1 MHAAEVAGGVV
12 AFVVALAGLAGLA
25 VCQKGFVGRRVDGH
39 PDLARLAVDAVGV
52 ATQLMLAAEAIGV
65 VGAAGALEAQD
76 SS

>member
-1 MHAAEVAGGVV
+1 VHAAEVAGGVV
-12 AFVVALAGLAGLA
+12 AFIVALAGLAGLA

-39 PDLARLAVDAVGV
+39 PNLARLAVDAVGV

-65 VGAAGALEAQD
+65 IGAAGAFEAQD